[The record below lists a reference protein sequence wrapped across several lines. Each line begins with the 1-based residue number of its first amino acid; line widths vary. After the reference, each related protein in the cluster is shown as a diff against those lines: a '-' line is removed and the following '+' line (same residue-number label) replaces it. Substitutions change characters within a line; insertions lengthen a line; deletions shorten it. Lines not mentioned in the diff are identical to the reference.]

1 MTEAKESSR
10 EEIAELV
17 ARAQRRDFQAF
28 EALVAMHRA
37 KIYAL
42 ALRMIRN
49 PSEAEELTQ
58 ETFTRALQRWDDFRG
73 QGSRSTWLCTIAK
86 RQLVPEWN

>member
-1 MTEAKESSR
+1 MLDVTEANESPR

-28 EALVAMHRA
+28 ETLVAMHRA

-49 PSEAEELTQ
+49 PSEAAFAASRPLDPG
-58 ETFTRALQRWDDFRG
+58 FTASARTSF
-73 QGSRSTWLCTIAK
+73 
-86 RQLVPEWN
+86 